1 MSVQI
6 LKLTPPQIAAL
17 RETFPFSVDAGIL
30 TTTASIATFQ
40 QVQNTAAGI
49 APTPGVPWT
58 KASVRSV
65 IAQAASG
72 ARGVKLKARALW
84 AVVDKLDTRPDL
96 VRES

>member
-1 MSVQI
+1 MTVQI

-17 RETFPFSVDAGIL
+17 REAFPFSVDAGIL

-49 APTPGVPWT
+49 APVPAAPWT
-58 KASVRSV
+58 AARVSYLVSYAVRDFTGTKA
-65 IAQAASG
+65 
-72 ARGVKLKARALW
+72 KALQ